1 MSKPTADGPA
11 VVVSAASLAARTVI
25 PSRHSL
31 SSRDAGWTSLLLEVH
46 TGVAR
51 SDSYAS
57 IPTPDQII
65 GVAMSGSYVSEWF
78 YNGSWRRG
86 VYHPG
91 ALCVHRPGESQRYRF
106 PEPEPAQANFRTA
119 MLYLPHAQMAAAAEQ
134 LRRAGQRSAIPS
146 LNPAVDRDPAIAQMT
161 AALLRAM
168 TEKVDDLYA
177 ETSAAWLAVHLVTR
191 YGPLSGIDDG
201 RSLGDISDARVAR
214 VVEFMS
220 AHFNQPLTLD
230 QLAAEAGVS
239 KFHFTRL
246 FRSKVGQSPLGFLT
260 DLRLDSARRMLVTSD
275 LSVAAVG
282 EACGYRAPSHFSAA
296 FAARYGLTPTSF
308 RATRQRA

>member
-1 MSKPTADGPA
+1 MSNPTAERPEG
-11 VVVSAASLAARTVI
+11 VSPASLAARTVI

-31 SSRDAGWTSLLLEVH
+31 SSRDAGWTSLLLELH

-51 SDSYAS
+51 SDSYES
-57 IPTPDQII
+57 IPTPDQIV
-65 GVAMSGSYVSEWF
+65 GVAMAGSYASEVF

-91 ALCVHRPGESQRYRF
+91 ALCVHRPGDSHRYRF
-106 PEPEPAQANFRTA
+106 PAPEPAQANFRTA
-119 MLYLPHAQMAAAAEQ
+119 MLYLPHAQMTAAAEH
-134 LRRAGQRSAIPS
+134 LRRIGQRSIAPS
-146 LNPAVDRDPAIAQMT
+146 LNTAVDRDPAIAQMT
-161 AALLRAM
+161 SALLQAM

-191 YGPLSGIDDG
+191 YGTRSGIGDS
-201 RSLGDISDARVAR
+201 RSPGVISDARVAR
-214 VVEFMS
+214 VIEFMS
-220 AHFNQPLTLD
+220 AHFDQPLTLD
-230 QLAAEAGVS
+230 QLAAEACVS

-260 DLRLDSARRMLVTSD
+260 DLRLEAARRMLVTSD

-296 FAARYGLTPTSF
+296 FTARYGLTPTAF
-308 RATRQRA
+308 RATSKRT